1 MPAPSSRIEEC
12 QVTGEELVAA
22 IKDLVHQG
30 NIRRIAIRNASGVT
44 LLEIP
49 LVVGL
54 AGAVLLPVWAAIGA
68 LAALVARCTL
78 VIERIEDGGQPPRA
92 TTPRRAPGRRGTRRK
107 ERTA

>member
-1 MPAPSSRIEEC
+1 MPAPSPRVEEC

-30 NIRRIAIRNASGVT
+30 NIRRIAIRNANGVT

-68 LAALVARCTL
+68 LAALVAKCTL
-78 VIERIEDGGQPPRA
+78 VIERIEDGSEPPHA
-92 TTPRRAPGRRGTRRK
+92 TTPRTAPRRRGIKRK
-107 ERTA
+107 ARTA